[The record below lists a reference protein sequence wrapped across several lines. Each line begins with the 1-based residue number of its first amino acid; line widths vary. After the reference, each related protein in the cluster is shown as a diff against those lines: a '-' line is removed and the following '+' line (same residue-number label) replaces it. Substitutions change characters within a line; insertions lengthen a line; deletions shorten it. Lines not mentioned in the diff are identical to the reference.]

1 MNTINEYP
9 KPTVE
14 TIENPECRI
23 ARVIPFANPNVYIEI
38 RQYKSY
44 YSFIGWSQP
53 TFTMPEVAIE
63 NIEQME
69 QFQAAIKVAKKLYK
83 NMSTSGFT
91 F

>member
-1 MNTINEYP
+1 MTENIYP
-9 KPTVE
+9 EPTVE

-23 ARVIPFANPNVYIEI
+23 ARVLPFANPNVYIEI
-38 RQYKSY
+38 RQYNSY
-44 YSFIGWSQP
+44 YSLTGWGQP

-69 QFQAAIKVAKKLYK
+69 QFQAAIKVAKKLYR
-83 NMSTSGFT
+83 NMSASGFT